1 MNTMKICGLLAFA
14 LFALAATADMVFM
27 AKFPVAWQQERRR
40 FWIAAM
46 MIIGVLLGYGIG

>member
-1 MNTMKICGLLAFA
+1 MNTLEICGWLASAIFV
-14 LFALAATADMVFM
+14 LVATTDMVFM